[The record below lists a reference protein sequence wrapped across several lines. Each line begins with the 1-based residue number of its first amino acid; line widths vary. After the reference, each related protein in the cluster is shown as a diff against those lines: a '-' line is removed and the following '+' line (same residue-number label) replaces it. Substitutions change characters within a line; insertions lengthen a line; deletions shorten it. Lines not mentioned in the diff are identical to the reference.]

1 MEERA
6 YLNKN
11 TRIVKIFSPKEE
23 FKKLLDNNYAI
34 FQECIINEKYAT
46 VFMFEME
53 EDFIEKVARHYR
65 SLKFETLDN
74 DIFYILRDVR

>member
-1 MEERA
+1 M
-6 YLNKN
+6 KDK
-11 TRIVKIFSPKEE
+11 IVKILKPEEE
-23 FKKLLDNNYAI
+23 FRKLLDNDYAI

-53 EDFIEKVARHYR
+53 EDFIGKLVRHYR

-74 DIFYILRDVR
+74 DILYILRDVR